1 MSSRLVQIG
10 RDSMISWGVQIMD
23 TDWHSLYI
31 GNRLVNQ
38 DENVVIGDRVWICSN
53 VTVLKGSTIP
63 NESVIAASSTISNS
77 WDQEQC
83 IVAGLP
89 FEMIKT
95 KATWSKDRPLP

>member
-10 RDSMISWGVQIMD
+10 RDSMISWGVQILD